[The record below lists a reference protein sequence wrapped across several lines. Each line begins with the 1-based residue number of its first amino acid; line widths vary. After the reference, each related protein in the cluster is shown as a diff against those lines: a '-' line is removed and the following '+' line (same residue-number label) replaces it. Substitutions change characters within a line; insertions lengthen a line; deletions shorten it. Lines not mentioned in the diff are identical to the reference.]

1 MSSPLEK
8 QKDPA
13 RAAPG
18 DPPARDG
25 AFRTPWMVAI
35 AAVFALNFLLPRS
48 YLIFGVDHVSFLP
61 FPFQIAWTGLALAAV
76 FFVPAVARTGVPRQT
91 GRVLAALAVLSFF
104 VFRTTL
110 PGIHGDGETGG
121 YPASGAARLALY
133 PGADGRLQSF
143 LNAGLVRL
151 LPDTVRFRY
160 RFNALFQDFPLNS
173 SWILLTILCGAA
185 LVLFAAGMA
194 GRWRASGACRAG
206 LLAVAL
212 SAPPL
217 LNAYGHFDSY
227 IVPVLC
233 IGLWFGALARVSRH
247 PRRGL
252 GWAGLA
258 LATAAGAWAHPL
270 LLVLGA
276 YAALLPVLLLLEK
289 KGVRLSLRAAAVAGI
304 LAGLGPY
311 AVGKGNLDFF
321 RPENRE
327 LLPWLLH
334 EKTMSC
340 LSATLPALLLG
351 GAVAWTRRR
360 ALRRADPVQ
369 ALAAIMALSSALL
382 FFSLWV
388 GYGLRDEFL
397 YSLFGAIFLGAV
409 LLLFARTAPDARLV
423 LGAAVFSVYLFV
435 PKMWTY
441 SGPLL
446 YERFSAH
453 MLRDRCSAARKFSA
467 YYLVAAA
474 TPVDT
479 PEYRERKLALLAEG
493 FTSPAAEWDQPRYR
507 LMSRAHYAAWCLE
520 FGKDQAAARQLEWF
534 LLNSPE
540 VLPPLWRG
548 NGRPFHT
555 DLFLNRGPEA
565 ARRLSRELLRK
576 HRPDARGRELFDALE
591 LALDDAEKNDPVI
604 RYSPRPGT
612 LESDLRD
619 RLGEFWEARP
629 AAPGPAAA
637 APPAPPL

>member
-8 QKDPA
+8 QK
-13 RAAPG
+13 G
-18 DPPARDG
+18 PARDG
-25 AFRTPWMVAI
+25 AFRIPWMIAI
-35 AAVFALNFLLPRS
+35 AAVFVLNFLLPRS

-61 FPFQIAWTGLALAAV
+61 LPFQIVWTGLALAAV
-76 FFVPAVARTGVPRQT
+76 FFVPAVARKGVPPRT
-91 GRVLAALAVLSFF
+91 GRVLAALAALSFF
-104 VFRTTL
+104 AFRTTL

-121 YPASGAARLALY
+121 YPASGVARISLY

-143 LNAGLVRL
+143 LNEGLARI
-151 LPDTVRFRY
+151 LPDTLRFRY

-173 SWILLTILCGAA
+173 SWILLTLLCGAA
-185 LVLFAAGMA
+185 LVWFATWLA
-194 GRWRASGACRAG
+194 GRWRASPACRAG
-206 LLAVAL
+206 LLAVIL

-233 IGLWFGALARVSRH
+233 IGLWFGALAGVSRQ
-247 PRRGL
+247 PRRAL

-258 LATAAGAWAHPL
+258 LALATAAWAHPV
-270 LLVLGA
+270 LLVLAA
-276 YAALLPVLLLLEK
+276 YAALLPVLMRLENR
-289 KGVRLSLRAAAVAGI
+289 GVRLPLWAAAAAGI
-304 LAGLGPY
+304 LAGLMPY

-334 EKTMSC
+334 EKAMSC

-360 ALRRADPVQ
+360 ALRRVDPVQ
-369 ALAAIMALSSALL
+369 ALAVVMALSSALL

-397 YSLFGAIFLGAV
+397 YSLFGAIGLGAV

-423 LGAAVFSVYLFV
+423 LGAAVFSLYLFV
-435 PKMWTY
+435 PKMWVY
-441 SGPLL
+441 SGPRL
-446 YERFSAH
+446 YDRFSAH
-453 MLRDRCSAARKFSA
+453 MLRDRCNAARKFSA

-493 FTSPAAEWDQPRYR
+493 FTSPVAEWDLPRYR
-507 LMSRAHYAAWCLE
+507 LMSRAHYTAWCLE
-520 FGKDQAAARQLEWF
+520 FGKDQAAARQLEW
-534 LLNSPE
+534 LLLHSPE

-548 NGRPFHT
+548 NGRAFHT
-555 DLFLNRGPEA
+555 DLFLNRGPEK
-565 ARRLSRELLRK
+565 ARRLSRELLLRP
-576 HRPDARGRELFDALE
+576 RPDARDRELLDALR
-591 LALDDAEKNDPVI
+591 LALDEAEKNDPVLQ
-604 RYSPRPGT
+604 YSPRPGT
-612 LESDLRD
+612 RESDLTD
-619 RLGEFWEARP
+619 RLGEFRNARP
-629 AAPGPAAA
+629 LWLPD
-637 APPAPPL
+637 PAPPPL